1 MTLFHEDPTI
11 VAFSAH
17 LKDLIKR
24 WRERREA
31 FVAKK
36 MEILRANG
44 TAQRLGLGIP
54 EKRCDTTEDGIT
66 VKFQQAERDD
76 SARPV
81 PPFPWPYVQLLNS
94 PEELKRLQ
102 DIWIETMVIRARR
115 ASTPSSNTTNSCDIC
130 NELFIPGDST
140 TVIEYA
146 LCPSVKRKLAHIGT
160 VFSRLTKKP

>member
-1 MTLFHEDPTI
+1 
-11 VAFSAH
+11 
-17 LKDLIKR
+17 
-24 WRERREA
+24 
-31 FVAKK
+31 
-36 MEILRANG
+36 MEILLANG
-44 TAQRLGLGIP
+44 TTQRLGLGVP
-54 EKRCDTTEDGIT
+54 ENRCDTKTDGIT

-130 NELFIPGDST
+130 DELLIPEDST
-140 TVIEYA
+140 TVIESCFMPECETNA
-146 LCPSVKRKLAHIGT
+146 RAHWDCILEVDEEAMKGT
-160 VFSRLTKKP
+160 WCCGICGVTNANTEDIEY